1 APRCLAVA
9 FDPAL
14 VFERIGT
21 YRANAMLGVPTMLV
35 AMMEHANFAAADLSS
50 LKAIYSGGS
59 TVPAA
64 IVTAL
69 EQKLGAP
76 FTIVFGQTECSPVAL
91 MTWTTDTIADKANTI
106 GTSMPNVEVKIVSP
120 DNGQTVPIGES
131 GGDRTH

>member
-1 APRCLAVA
+1 
-9 FDPAL
+9 
-14 VFERIGT
+14 IT
-21 YRANAMLGVPTMLV
+21 NYRANAMLGVPTMLV

-91 MTWTTDTIADKANTI
+91 MTWTTDTIADNANTI
-106 GTSMPNVEVKIVSP
+106 GTPMPNLEVKIVNP
-120 DNGQTVPIGES
+120 DTGRTVPIAQDGETCTR
-131 GGDRTH
+131 GY